1 MNFNLKTYKEISSL
15 IIQQHPLAKLM
26 VVSKNR
32 PESIIR
38 EAIKEGALLFGENK
52 VQEAEKKFDEL
63 RKDYHDIELHLIGPL
78 QTNKVKQAMKVFDV
92 IQSVDREKL
101 IKEISKNYSEIMRTK
116 KFYLQ
121 INIGKEDQKSG
132 VHPEQ
137 TKRLYDYA
145 IEKGLN
151 ITGLMCIPPNGK
163 EPGVY
168 FRKMIEL
175 KNTINSNLLLSMGMS
190 GDYLSALKYQTNGI
204 RIGSL
209 LFKDE

>member
-1 MNFNLKTYKEISSL
+1 MNFNQKTYKEISSL
-15 IIQQHPLAKLM
+15 IIQQLPLSKLM

-32 PESIIR
+32 SESIIR
-38 EAIKEGALLFGENK
+38 QALKEGALLFGENK

-63 RKDYHDIELHLIGPL
+63 RKDFHDIELHLIGPL

-175 KNTINSNLLLSMGMS
+175 KNIINSNLLLSMGMS
-190 GDYLSALKYQTNGI
+190 GDYLSALQHQTNCI

-209 LFKDE
+209 LFNDE

>member
-38 EAIKEGALLFGENK
+38 EAIKAGALLFGENK

-190 GDYLSALKYQTNGI
+190 GDYLSALQHQTNCI

-209 LFKDE
+209 LFNDE

>member
-32 PESIIR
+32 PESIIH

-190 GDYLSALKYQTNGI
+190 GDYLSALQHQTNCI

-209 LFKDE
+209 LFNDE

>member
-1 MNFNLKTYKEISSL
+1 MNFDKSSYKEIRSL
-15 IIQQHPLAKLM
+15 VEKKYPLAKLM

-38 EAIKEGALLFGENK
+38 EAIQEGALLFGENK

-63 RKDYHDIELHLIGPL
+63 RKDFNDIELHLIGPL
-78 QTNKVKQAMKVFDV
+78 QTNKVKQAMKIFDV

-101 IKEISKNYSEIMRTK
+101 VKEISKNHSELLRTQ

-132 VHPEQ
+132 VLPEQ
-137 TKRLYDYA
+137 TKTLYDYA
-145 IEKGLN
+145 VERGLN
-151 ITGLMCIPPNGK
+151 IVGFMCIPPNDK
-163 EPGVY
+163 EPDTY
-168 FRKMIEL
+168 FHQMIEL
-175 KNTINSNLLLSMGMS
+175 KNSINPNLLLSMGMS
-190 GDYLSALKYQTNGI
+190 GDYQSALKYQTNCI

-209 LFKDE
+209 FFNDQ

>member
-1 MNFNLKTYKEISSL
+1 MNFNQKTYKEISSL
-15 IIQQHPLAKLM
+15 IIQQLPLSKLM

-32 PESIIR
+32 SESIIR
-38 EAIKEGALLFGENK
+38 QALKEGALLFGENK

-78 QTNKVKQAMKVFDV
+78 QTNKVKQALKVFDV

-151 ITGLMCIPPNGK
+151 IIGLMCIPPNGK
-163 EPGVY
+163 EPDAY
-168 FRKMIEL
+168 FHKMVEL

-190 GDYLSALKYQTNGI
+190 GDYLSALQHQTNCI

-209 LFKDE
+209 LFNDE

>member
-1 MNFNLKTYKEISSL
+1 MNFNLKTYKEISSI

-38 EAIKEGALLFGENK
+38 EAIKAGALLFGENK
-52 VQEAEKKFDEL
+52 VQEAEKKFDDL
-63 RKDYHDIELHLIGPL
+63 RKDYQDIELHLIGPL

-190 GDYLSALKYQTNGI
+190 GDYLSALQHQTNCI

-209 LFKDE
+209 LFNDE

>member
-1 MNFNLKTYKEISSL
+1 MNFNQKTYKEISSL
-15 IIQQHPLAKLM
+15 IIQQLPLSKLM

-32 PESIIR
+32 SESIIR
-38 EAIKEGALLFGENK
+38 QALKEGALLFGENK

-78 QTNKVKQAMKVFDV
+78 QTNKVKQALKVFDV

-101 IKEISKNYSEIMRTK
+101 IKEISKNYSESMRAK

-121 INIGKEDQKSG
+121 VNIGKEDQKSG

-137 TKRLYDYA
+137 TKSLYDYA
-145 IEKGLN
+145 IKKGLN
-151 ITGLMCIPPNGK
+151 IIGLMCIPPNGK
-163 EPGVY
+163 EPDVY
-168 FRKMIEL
+168 FHKMLEL

-190 GDYLSALKYQTNGI
+190 GDYLSALQYQTDCI

-209 LFKDE
+209 LFNDE

>member
-1 MNFNLKTYKEISSL
+1 MNFNQKTYKEISSL
-15 IIQQHPLAKLM
+15 IIQQLPLSKLM

-32 PESIIR
+32 SESIIR
-38 EAIKEGALLFGENK
+38 QALKEGALLFGENK

-78 QTNKVKQAMKVFDV
+78 QTNKVKQALKVFDV

-101 IKEISKNYSEIMRTK
+101 IKEISKNYSESMRAK

-137 TKRLYDYA
+137 TKSLYDYA

-151 ITGLMCIPPNGK
+151 IIGLMCIPPNGK
-163 EPGVY
+163 EPDAY
-168 FRKMIEL
+168 FHKMVEL

-190 GDYLSALKYQTNGI
+190 GDYLSALQHQTNCI

-209 LFKDE
+209 LFNDE

>member
-1 MNFNLKTYKEISSL
+1 MNFNQKTYKKINNL
-15 IIQQHPLAKLM
+15 IIKQYPLAKLM

-32 PESIIR
+32 PVSIIR
-38 EAIKEGALLFGENK
+38 QALNEGALLFGENK

-63 RKDYHDIELHLIGPL
+63 RKDFHDIELHLIGPL
-78 QTNKVKQAMKVFDV
+78 QTNKVKQALKVFDV
-92 IQSVDREKL
+92 IQSLDREKL
-101 IKEISKNYSEIMRTK
+101 IKEISKNYSELMRTK

-121 INIGKEDQKSG
+121 INIGKENQKSG
-132 VHPEQ
+132 VHPDQ
-137 TKRLYDYA
+137 TKSLYDYA

-151 ITGLMCIPPNGK
+151 IIGLMCIPPNGK
-163 EPGVY
+163 ETDVY
-168 FRKMIEL
+168 FHKMIEL
-175 KNTINSNLLLSMGMS
+175 RDLINSNLLLSMGMS